1 MIGLNRSRDTIKDRS
16 YQRRHHKRYPPSKTP
31 VFKRFLSQI
40 LTLIPQF
47 VYNVQS
53 RMFWTNW
60 HISEAQKTA
69 LTLKNAVG
77 KHRVREQRNIFA
89 CFLCKWVPFVHP
101 CCHIFWRSAVPLC
114 LWHMCLW
121 QSFSDPTDLTD
132 LFSICFSNS
141 LASTKMNLLA
151 WRGIIVHLKN

>member
-60 HISEAQKTA
+60 HISEAQKNCIN
-69 LTLKNAVG
+69 LKKRFRKTSCSRAEKYLCMLSLQMDAFCLSVLP
-77 KHRVREQRNIFA
+77 H
-89 CFLCKWVPFVHP
+89 FLD
-101 CCHIFWRSAVPLC
+101 RDPLC
-114 LWHMCLW
+114 LCVCDIYACDNHFLIRLISLNCFQFALATVLLQQKWICWHEEGL
-121 QSFSDPTDLTD
+121 
-132 LFSICFSNS
+132 LFI
-141 LASTKMNLLA
+141 
-151 WRGIIVHLKN
+151 